1 MATRRTRRVSS
12 IVKPSVRRYLPF
24 AVDALAIL
32 AFATFGRRS
41 HQEGVSVAGVLS
53 VAWPFLAGW
62 AVGATALGVWR
73 HPGSPGLAARA
84 FAVALPVAFA
94 LRAVSGRGL
103 AIAFVIVAVVT
114 TGLLLVGRRLLVRW

>member
-1 MATRRTRRVSS
+1 MASGRSLRNSS
-12 IVKPSVRRYLPF
+12 TVTPSVRRYLPF
-24 AVDALAIL
+24 AIDALAIL

-41 HQEGVSVAGVLS
+41 HQEGVSIAGVLS
-53 VAWPFLAGW
+53 VAWPFLVGW
-62 AVGATALGVWR
+62 AVGATATGLWR
-73 HPGSPGLAARA
+73 DPRSPVLATRA

-114 TGLLLVGRRLLVRW
+114 TGLLLVGRRRLLRW